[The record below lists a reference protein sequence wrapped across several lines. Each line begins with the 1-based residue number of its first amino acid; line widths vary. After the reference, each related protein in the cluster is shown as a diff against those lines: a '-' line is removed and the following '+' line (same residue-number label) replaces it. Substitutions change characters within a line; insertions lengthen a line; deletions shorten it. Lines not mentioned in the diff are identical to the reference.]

1 MSGGDYEENRWPNRV
16 ICNPRKEQ
24 VKRLTAGDFP
34 SLNPHVVKW
43 LGSAG
48 AQDRK
53 PWWKRL
59 RRATFTEVE
68 ASAISMTVDILLVD
82 DNVIQAAT
90 RKAILTRS
98 GRSVAVASDGERAI
112 EYLDEPGSR
121 PVGLVITDHL
131 MPGMNGPEFV
141 TRLRGRFAEMPV
153 LVLSG
158 MADAEDDYEGLDV
171 IFRVKPLPPEE
182 LLALVRS
189 LLDQPIGRTA

>member
-1 MSGGDYEENRWPNRV
+1 
-16 ICNPRKEQ
+16 
-24 VKRLTAGDFP
+24 
-34 SLNPHVVKW
+34 
-43 LGSAG
+43 
-48 AQDRK
+48 
-53 PWWKRL
+53 
-59 RRATFTEVE
+59 
-68 ASAISMTVDILLVD
+68 MTVDILLVD

-90 RKAILTRS
+90 RKAILARS
-98 GRSVAVASDGERAI
+98 GRSVAVASDGERAL
-112 EYLDEPGSR
+112 EYLDQPAIR

-141 TRLRGRFAEMPV
+141 TSLRERYAQLPV

-158 MADAEDDYEGLDV
+158 MDDAEDEYEGLDV